1 MPRYTLTPEQR
12 QQLTEWVNGGPSD
25 PTGLN
30 NWITA
35 NCPNPTTGVDD
46 RSCYQAIGERDL
58 YQLLL
63 DQDGRNVRRQD
74 FTQQMVDAWNWVE
87 ESLLNWE
94 TQGNPVPQNQQQM
107 RPIWNFLRS
116 L

>member
-25 PTGLN
+25 PTGLTS
-30 NWITA
+30 WINA

-46 RSCYQAIGERDL
+46 HSCYEAIGERDL

-63 DQDGRNVRRQD
+63 DKDGTNVKRSN
-74 FTQQMVDAWNWVE
+74 FTQQMADAWNWVE
-87 ESLLNWE
+87 DSLLAWE
-94 TQGNPVPQNQQQM
+94 AAGLAVPQNQQQM